1 MKPRKIPVIGV
12 LLVLVLAAGIAVA
25 MRFDLSALPEPGPK
39 ETALANRA
47 KHLLVGHAVRREVLR
62 PPEFSADSLVE
73 GKTRYGVEC
82 ATCHGMDGRGQTD
95 YGRWMYPRAA
105 DLSSPQVQAYSDAEL
120 FWVIKNGV
128 RLTGMPAFGKVES
141 DVQIWHLVRYLR
153 SLPAT
158 PAR

>member
-1 MKPRKIPVIGV
+1 MKPRKIAVIGV
-12 LLVLVLAAGIAVA
+12 MFVLILAIVIAVA
-25 MRFDLSALPEPGPK
+25 QRFDLSAIPEPGPK

-47 KHLLVGHAVRREVLR
+47 KHFVVAHAVRRDV
-62 PPEFSADSLVE
+62 PPPPQVSADSLVE

-105 DLSSPQVQAYSDAEL
+105 DLTSPQVQAYRDAEL
-120 FWVIKNGV
+120 FWIIKNGV